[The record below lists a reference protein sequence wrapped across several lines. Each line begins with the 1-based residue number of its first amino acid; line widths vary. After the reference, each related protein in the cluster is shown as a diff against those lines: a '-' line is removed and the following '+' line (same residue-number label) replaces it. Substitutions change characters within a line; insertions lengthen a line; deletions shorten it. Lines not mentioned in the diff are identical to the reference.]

1 MSEYILKPLKRM
13 ANDYKV
19 LALSVVMTLVL
30 AALGFAA
37 IEGGSI
43 LDGFYWA
50 STTLTSVGY
59 GDLSPV
65 TARGKVLTIAFQ
77 LWSMFVLLPC
87 AVAVIIDMVRV
98 DEHKMTH
105 EEQEWL
111 FARIENVARAV
122 GEDVP
127 PQPKDY

>member
-1 MSEYILKPLKRM
+1 MKYVVNPLKRM
-13 ANDYKV
+13 ANTPKV
-19 LALSVVMTLVL
+19 LAVGVFLTLLVASVGFM
-30 AALGFAA
+30 ALEGESALDA
-37 IEGGSI
+37 I
-43 LDGFYWA
+43 YWA

-59 GDLSPV
+59 GDLSPA
-65 TARGKVLTIAFQ
+65 TWGGKVLTIAFQ

-111 FARIENVARAV
+111 FARIESLI
-122 GEDVP
+122 GEDCP
-127 PQPKDY
+127 PQPNDY

>member
-1 MSEYILKPLKRM
+1 M

-19 LALSVVMTLVL
+19 LALSVVLTLVI

-37 IEGGSI
+37 IEGASI

-59 GDLSPV
+59 GDLSP
-65 TARGKVLTIAFQ
+65 ASASGKVMTIAFQ

-87 AVAVIIDMVRV
+87 AVAVIIDLVRV

-105 EEQEWL
+105 DEQEWMFSAL
-111 FARIENVARAV
+111 ETIHGNIGGNPLPAQPEN
-122 GEDVP
+122 
-127 PQPKDY
+127 Y

>member
-1 MSEYILKPLKRM
+1 MSKYVLMPLKRM

-19 LALSVVMTLVL
+19 LALSVVMTLML

-111 FARIENVARAV
+111 FNNIETLV
-122 GEDVP
+122 GEECP